1 MLLDKLNI
9 MKKSTFILALL
20 IATVTSISGCRE
32 TKTVKEEP
40 KGDIERA
47 VDETKEGV
55 KRAGEEVKGAY
66 KDVKEEVD
74 GSTDD
79 N

>member
-1 MLLDKLNI
+1 
-9 MKKSTFILALL
+9 MKKSIFILSVLF
-20 IATVTSISGCRE
+20 ITTISFSGCRE
-32 TKTVKEEP
+32 TKAIKEEP
-40 KGDIERA
+40 KGDMERA
-47 VDETKEGV
+47 VDEAEDGV
-55 KRAGEEVKGAY
+55 KRAGEEIKGAY

>member
-1 MLLDKLNI
+1 
-9 MKKSTFILALL
+9 MKKSIFILPLL
-20 IATVTSISGCRE
+20 FAAAISLSGCRE
-32 TKTVKEEP
+32 TKTVKDEP

-47 VDETKEGV
+47 VDEAEDGV

-66 KDVKEEVD
+66 KEVKEEVD

>member
-1 MLLDKLNI
+1 MTLLFV
-9 MKKSTFILALL
+9 SA
-20 IATVTSISGCRE
+20 ISLSSCRE
-32 TKTVKEEP
+32 TKAVNEEP

-47 VDETKEGV
+47 VDEAEDGV
-55 KRAGEEVKGAY
+55 KRAGEEIKGAY